1 LTIHAIILQLV
12 AISFS
17 QTIIRNNFEKKLKQ
31 MVKLLFLLSTLS
43 YSLFGHKVISE
54 WETAKKT
61 ESVELQYRWVNVGD
75 SLKTRE
81 LRALLTINAS
91 IGSIVKNLH
100 TEKNYQQWSVGV
112 ENCKTY
118 EKSGNGWVM
127 YTLFD
132 IPKPF
137 TQQDLIARYT
147 IEKDGNRTV
156 IKVESIPEYLP
167 VKNGISRMKN
177 YLGCWVFEA
186 VSGNCSHITF
196 YSTSFT
202 KPMFPRFI
210 QDPIIQRMLVK
221 SFESL
226 IKMSENEYLEKN
238 V

>member
-1 LTIHAIILQLV
+1 M
-12 AISFS
+12 
-17 QTIIRNNFEKKLKQ
+17 KKLKH
-31 MVKLLFLLSTLS
+31 MIRLLFLLSTLS
-43 YSLFGHKVISE
+43 NSLFGHKVISE

-81 LRALLTINAS
+81 LRAILTIQAP
-91 IGSIVKNLH
+91 IGSIIKNLN
-100 TEKNYQQWSVGV
+100 TENNYQQWSVGV

-137 TQQDLIARYT
+137 TKQDLIARYT
-147 IEKDGNRTV
+147 IEKVGNNTV

-167 VKNGISRMKN
+167 LKKGISRMKN
-177 YLGCWVFEA
+177 YLGCWILEPG
-186 VSGNCSHITF
+186 SGNCSHITF

-210 QDPIIQRMLVK
+210 QDPVIQRMLVK
-221 SFESL
+221 SFDTL
-226 IKMSENEYLEKN
+226 IKMSENESYEKN